1 LEKQFE
7 NHAQETEVGML
18 FSSDE
23 AQIQADRD
31 TASKTQRR
39 KTTFGVMGERKLQKL
54 RGRAFN
60 AYYYH

>member
-1 LEKQFE
+1 LENQFD
-7 NHAQETEVGML
+7 NLVQETEVGML

-31 TASKTQRR
+31 TVSKTQRG
-39 KTTFGVMGERKLQKL
+39 KTTFGVMGEKNMLKLP
-54 RGRAFN
+54 RRAFN